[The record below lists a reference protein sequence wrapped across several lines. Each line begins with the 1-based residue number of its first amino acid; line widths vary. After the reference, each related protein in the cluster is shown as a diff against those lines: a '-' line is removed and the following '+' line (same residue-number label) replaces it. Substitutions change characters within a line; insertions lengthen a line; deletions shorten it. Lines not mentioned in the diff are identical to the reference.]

1 MISGRRVTLRP
12 VEERDYP
19 LIHTWQNDPD
29 VWWRMDYERPFSLQ
43 DIADDAES
51 SRKEGVPFVIEAEGR
66 PVGRIGLNQFRTR
79 DRICSLY
86 LFVGDRRAWGK
97 GYAKDAV
104 ATLLRYAFERW
115 DLYQVELWAL
125 AVNEPAIRVYEACGF
140 VPDARLRA
148 RSFKDG
154 AWVDRIVMSVRRG
167 EFERSREG
175 LERRLAAGDEGE
187 AGDESRD
194 RAGPRQVQA

>member
-19 LIHTWQNDPD
+19 LIHAWQNDPD

-43 DIADDAES
+43 EIADDAES
-51 SRKEGVPFVIEAEGR
+51 SRKEGYPFVIEAEGR
-66 PVGRIGLNQFRTR
+66 PIGRIGLNQFRAR

-86 LFVGDRRAWGK
+86 LFVGDRGAWGK
-97 GYAKDAV
+97 GYGKESV
-104 ATLLRYAFERW
+104 ATLLAYAFERW
-115 DLYQVELWAL
+115 DLHQVELWSL

-154 AWVDRIVMSVRRG
+154 AWVDRIVMSVRRE
-167 EFERSREG
+167 EFERARER
-175 LERRLAAGDEGE
+175 LERRLE
-187 AGDESRD
+187 AGDHPGAKADEESRGVE
-194 RAGPRQVQA
+194 A

>member
-1 MISGRRVTLRP
+1 MIAGRRVSLRP

-19 LIHTWQNDPD
+19 LIHAWQNDPD
-29 VWWRMDYERPFSLQ
+29 VWWRMDYERPFSLD
-43 DIADDAES
+43 DIADDAEA
-51 SRKEGVPFVIEAEGR
+51 SRREGIPFVIEAEGR
-66 PVGRIGLNQFRTR
+66 PIGRIGLNQFRTR

-104 ATLLRYAFERW
+104 AALLRYAFDRW

-154 AWVDRIVMSVRRG
+154 GWVDRLVMSVRRE
-167 EFERSREG
+167 EFEAALEG
-175 LERRLAAGDEGE
+175 LERRLADRDEVATE
-187 AGDESRD
+187 TAVPPTSNE
-194 RAGPRQVQA
+194 